1 MWSVKRY
8 PIPDINRE
16 NILSWVGSGVCTA
29 INGILLVY
37 ASLPKRTPEELQ
49 PILLSTQ
56 FLWTIPA
63 CKLLVAEKAKFR
75 FCQWTSLISIMLIV
89 WGVVISLIPTIIAII
104 QSPRPL
110 FTTNGGVAWTIIFM
124 ISVAPAAIANVFFE
138 QFFKRRRYDSTSNH
152 NLAFDTFWV
161 TCVSY
166 FINWLIFFF
175 FFWIDFIPNFGSS
188 ANFEQFWINFKTTS
202 HCAFSM
208 QMCPD
213 NWWLGQIFILSFFLQ
228 SVLSALM
235 SAESANFVNFV
246 QTLSTPLS
254 SLFFVIF
261 PVYNTGPQQPLYTLL
276 PAMAL
281 LVLGVLGFKFWERS
295 EEKRIKNVQVS
306 VQALE

>member
-1 MWSVKRY
+1 M
-8 PIPDINRE
+8 
-16 NILSWVGSGVCTA
+16 
-29 INGILLVY
+29 
-37 ASLPKRTPEELQ
+37 
-49 PILLSTQ
+49 
-56 FLWTIPA
+56 F
-63 CKLLVAEKAKFR
+63 
-75 FCQWTSLISIMLIV
+75 
-89 WGVVISLIPTIIAII
+89 
-104 QSPRPL
+104 
-110 FTTNGGVAWTIIFM
+110 
-124 ISVAPAAIANVFFE
+124 FFE